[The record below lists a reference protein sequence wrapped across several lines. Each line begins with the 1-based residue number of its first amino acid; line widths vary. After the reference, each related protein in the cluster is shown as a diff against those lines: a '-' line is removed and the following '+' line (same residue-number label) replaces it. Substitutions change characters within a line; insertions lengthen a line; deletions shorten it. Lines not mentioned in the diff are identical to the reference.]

1 MAKIV
6 CCDYYGN
13 AVSNLTQWD
22 TNRVLKIMNW
32 GYDVA
37 PIIHYTNRSQTW
49 GYKYTSTLK
58 DGVVTFEVPNKMLQ
72 QTDTALIFI
81 GVPRIGSN
89 GDTDIELETVYKIEL
104 PIQRRTKPGDYSA
117 SDNSDIID
125 VAALKVVIETAL
137 ATAQAEYDEMIEG
150 VDDTLNEKLQ
160 DIRKEYENEVALLE
174 AMIKDAKNEINDKYD
189 EKSALLT
196 SQLEAGLTNI
206 TNSLNGGSPK
216 GIVTPDNIGEFLAE
230 SPSHSEGIY
239 LFTNF
244 ESGDDYYNYNN
255 YIAWY
260 NPIVA
265 TSADR
270 FSDPLIAYNNAIISD
285 NSITY
290 AKLAAD
296 LKMAAVEENRT
307 FTHTET
313 SGGEV
318 DDTAM
323 ELALAYLTTSAA
335 KPGQIAKIEDGTS
348 GKYKVYIVQTSET
361 SGEGWVHNTTL
372 NTYLGFAGISPSY
385 LPGKCINI
393 SEDKETGKITISVLA
408 TESVSNSDDK
418 VPLSSAVYKE
428 LQNKVD
434 KTFEHSYVDDAEE
447 IQTETLD
454 IVETINS
461 LLDKNKIDKS
471 LFRELFINPEFYNI
485 ITTTEDI
492 LKLFSLPPE
501 DIREDYRGAIYCIT
515 YALLNVIKRVNG
527 NVDTKADNVAE
538 LVFSSI
544 DENGEVSGE
553 VSASKTI
560 VEWIKSLCL
569 IDFDGSKLP
578 VNNLFNYVIEILS
591 NELANKADVSELDV
605 KADKSELL
613 NVVKTVKVNG
623 ESYSAVNNEVDLGEI
638 SNTSEWVD
646 CFNGGSY
653 TTSAQVVESKPNDW
667 EANYKNYFKQT
678 EIGYWAACS
687 SAEDWEDGK
696 IYEGL
701 VQIMVFDNPIPIGS
715 KVDIVIRDYEKT
727 YNSYQ
732 SVYLLSGE
740 KNVYVTGWDKIWSNG
755 YYYHW
760 ANTNFDFLH
769 PGILSS
775 MNQTTSGRPN
785 ISIVPTQKPG
795 AVYLN
800 DVSIIDRILFT
811 PQQYVLSPGMEIKV
825 RYKKI

>member
-37 PIIHYTNRSQTW
+37 PVIHYTNRSQTW

-150 VDDTLNEKLQ
+150 VDGTLDEKLQ

-216 GIVTPDNIGEFLAE
+216 GIVTPNNIGEFLAE

-239 LFTNF
+239 LFTDF
-244 ESGDDYYNYNN
+244 ESGADYYNYNN

-296 LKMAAVEENRT
+296 LKMAAVEGNRT

-393 SEDKETGKITISVLA
+393 SEDKEGKSTISVLA
-408 TESVSNSDDK
+408 TESVSNSDDR

-428 LQNKVD
+428 LQN
-434 KTFEHSYVDDAEE
+434 
-447 IQTETLD
+447 

-461 LLDKNKIDKS
+461 LLDKNKIDIS
-471 LFRELFINPEFYNI
+471 LFTGLFNKAEFSNTINS
-485 ITTTEDI
+485 TDI
-492 LKLFSLPPE
+492 AKLLSLPPG

-515 YALLNVIKRVNG
+515 YALLNVINRVNG

-544 DENGEVSGE
+544 DENGEVSEE

-578 VNNLFNYVIEILS
+578 LNNLFNYLMEIWS
-591 NELANKADVSELDV
+591 NELANKADVSELDN

-638 SNTSEWVD
+638 SDKSEWVD
-646 CFNGGSY
+646 CFNAGSY
-653 TTSAQVVESKPNDW
+653 TTTATLLDSIPDDW
-667 EANYKNYFKQT
+667 ETNYKNYFKQVPA
-678 EIGYWAACS
+678 GYWTACS
-687 SAEDWEDGK
+687 SVEDWEDGK
-696 IYEGL
+696 IYAGL
-701 VQIMVFDNPIPIGS
+701 VQTMVFDNPIPIGS

-727 YNSYQ
+727 CNGYQ
-732 SVYLLSGE
+732 SVYLLSGD

-755 YYYHW
+755 CYYHW

-775 MNQTTSGRPN
+775 MNQAASARPN
-785 ISIVPTQKPG
+785 MSMVPTQKPG

-800 DVSIIDRILFT
+800 DVSMIDRILFT
-811 PQQYVLSPGMEIKV
+811 PQQYVLSPGIEIKV

>member
-137 ATAQAEYDEMIEG
+137 ATAQAEYDEMIKG
-150 VDDTLNEKLQ
+150 VDGTLDEKLQ

-174 AMIKDAKNEINDKYD
+174 AMIEDAKNEINNKYD

-216 GIVTPDNIGEFLAE
+216 GIVTPGNIGEFLAE

-239 LFTNF
+239 LFTDF
-244 ESGDDYYNYNN
+244 ESGADYYNYNN

-372 NTYLGFAGISPSY
+372 NTYLGFAEISP
-385 LPGKCINI
+385 NI
-393 SEDKETGKITISVLA
+393 V
-408 TESVSNSDDK
+408 
-418 VPLSSAVYKE
+418 
-428 LQNKVD
+428 
-434 KTFEHSYVDDAEE
+434 
-447 IQTETLD
+447 
-454 IVETINS
+454 
-461 LLDKNKIDKS
+461 KS
-471 LFRELFINPEFYNI
+471 LFSELFNKAEFYNI

-492 LKLFSLPPE
+492 LKLFSPPPE
-501 DIREDYRGAIYCIT
+501 DIKEDYRGAIYCIT

-527 NVDTKADNVAE
+527 NVDTKQPKLTAGENITIEGNVINADNMRYDDTELRNSKADNEQTIHDIDGGEVSATVNRFIEGLFQSFQGHDQQLSELRTGKADNVAE

-569 IDFDGSKLP
+569 IDFD
-578 VNNLFNYVIEILS
+578 
-591 NELANKADVSELDV
+591 
-605 KADKSELL
+605 KSELL

-646 CFNGGSY
+646 CFNAGSY
-653 TTSAQVVESKPNDW
+653 TTTATLLDSIPEDW
-667 EANYKNYFKQT
+667 ETNYKNYFKQVPA
-678 EIGYWAACS
+678 GYWTACS
-687 SAEDWEDGK
+687 SVEDWEDGK
-696 IYEGL
+696 IYAGL
-701 VQIMVFDNPIPIGS
+701 VQTMVFDNPIPIGS

-727 YNSYQ
+727 CNGYQ
-732 SVYLLSGE
+732 SVYLLSGN
-740 KNVYVTGWDKIWSNG
+740 KYVTGWDKIWDNG
-755 YYYHW
+755 NYYHW

-769 PGILSS
+769 PGIFSS
-775 MNQTTSGRPN
+775 MNQATSGTPN
-785 ISIVPTQKPG
+785 FSLTPIQKGG

-800 DVSIIDRILFT
+800 RDVSIIDRILFT
-811 PQQYVLSPGMEIKV
+811 PQQYVLSPGIEIKV